1 MTIEGLR
8 LKLLTI
14 KRKLP
19 ANLRKKKINKTKFT
33 IISNNCWGGEVYE
46 CYNLIKQSPT
56 IGLYFMASDYI
67 KFIKNIHYYLKQPLN
82 FIDPKT
88 SKYYNKVKS
97 QKGYGTYPVARLG
110 DIEIFFMHYTSE
122 QQVIAKW
129 TRRINRI
136 DWDHILYKFNDQNGC
151 TLKDINDFINLP
163 IKNKICFTVQDKYA
177 KAPYIKKIKAPR
189 SHTEIMASYEPF
201 GNSKYVNVN
210 DLINSL

>member
-67 KFIKNIHYYLKQPLN
+67 KFIKNIHYYLL
-82 FIDPKT
+82 FVLLLVY
-88 SKYYNKVKS
+88 S
-97 QKGYGTYPVARLG
+97 
-110 DIEIFFMHYTSE
+110 
-122 QQVIAKW
+122 
-129 TRRINRI
+129 
-136 DWDHILYKFNDQNGC
+136 
-151 TLKDINDFINLP
+151 
-163 IKNKICFTVQDKYA
+163 
-177 KAPYIKKIKAPR
+177 
-189 SHTEIMASYEPF
+189 
-201 GNSKYVNVN
+201 
-210 DLINSL
+210 